1 MRSANERLEDILK
14 GILMIPQVKDAVY
27 ESIIENSVPIIMSQM
42 LERNEVEDILEYF
55 YDMED
60 PSELEDLINSL
71 IINIKSFELSDE
83 TKIDIMD
90 IIRRESEES

>member
-14 GILMIPQVKDAVY
+14 GILMIPQVKDVMY
-27 ESIIENSVPIIMSQM
+27 ESIIENSVPIIMNKM

-71 IINIKSFELSDE
+71 IINIKSLELSDE
-83 TKIDIMD
+83 TKTDIMD

>member
-1 MRSANERLEDILK
+1 MRSANERLRDILK
-14 GILMIPQVKDAVY
+14 GILMIPKVKDAVY

-42 LERNEVEDILEYF
+42 LEQNEIEDILEYF

-71 IINIKSFELSDE
+71 IIDVKGFKLSDE

>member
-1 MRSANERLEDILK
+1 MRSANERLRDILK
-14 GILMIPQVKDAVY
+14 GILMIPKVKDAVY

-42 LERNEVEDILEYF
+42 LEQNEIEDILEYF

-71 IINIKSFELSDE
+71 IIDVKGFKLSDE
-83 TKIDIMD
+83 TKIDIMG
-90 IIRRESEES
+90 IIRREIEES

>member
-1 MRSANERLEDILK
+1 MRSANERLRDILK
-14 GILMIPQVKDAVY
+14 GILMIPKVKDAVY
-27 ESIIENSVPIIMSQM
+27 ELIIENSVPIIMSQM
-42 LERNEVEDILEYF
+42 LEQNELEDILEYF

-71 IINIKSFELSDE
+71 IINFKGFELSDE

>member
-14 GILMIPQVKDAVY
+14 GILMISQVKDAVY
-27 ESIIENSVPIIMSQM
+27 ESIIKKSVPIIVSQM
-42 LERNEVEDILEYF
+42 LERNELEDILEYF

-60 PSELEDLINSL
+60 PSELKDLINSL
-71 IINIKSFELSDE
+71 IINIKGFELSDE

-90 IIRRESEES
+90 IIRRECEES

>member
-1 MRSANERLEDILK
+1 MRSANERLRDILK
-14 GILMIPQVKDAVY
+14 GILMIPKVKDAVY

-42 LERNEVEDILEYF
+42 LEQNEIEDILEYF

-71 IINIKSFELSDE
+71 IIDVKGFKLSDE
-83 TKIDIMD
+83 IKIDIMD

>member
-1 MRSANERLEDILK
+1 MRSANERLKDILK
-14 GILMIPQVKDAVY
+14 GILMIPKVKDTVY

-42 LERNEVEDILEYF
+42 LEQNEIEDILEYF

-71 IINIKSFELSDE
+71 IIDVKGFKLSDE
-83 TKIDIMD
+83 TKTDIMD
-90 IIRRESEES
+90 VIRRESEES

>member
-14 GILMIPQVKDAVY
+14 GILMIPQVKDTVY
-27 ESIIENSVPIIMSQM
+27 ESIIENSVPIIISKM
-42 LERNEVEDILEYF
+42 LEQNELEDILEYF

-90 IIRRESEES
+90 IIRRECEES

>member
-1 MRSANERLEDILK
+1 MRSANERLKNILK
-14 GILMIPQVKDAVY
+14 GILMIPKVKDAVY
-27 ESIIENSVPIIMSQM
+27 ESIIENSVPIIMNKM

-71 IINIKSFELSDE
+71 IINIKSLELSDE
-83 TKIDIMD
+83 TKTDIMD

>member
-1 MRSANERLEDILK
+1 
-14 GILMIPQVKDAVY
+14 
-27 ESIIENSVPIIMSQM
+27 
-42 LERNEVEDILEYF
+42 
-55 YDMED
+55 MED

-71 IINIKSFELSDE
+71 IIDVKGFKLSDE

>member
-90 IIRRESEES
+90 IIRRECEES

>member
-1 MRSANERLEDILK
+1 MRSANERLKDILK
-14 GILMIPQVKDAVY
+14 GILMIPQVKDAIY

-42 LERNEVEDILEYF
+42 LEQNELEDILEYF

-71 IINIKSFELSDE
+71 IINVKGLVLSDE
-83 TKIDIMD
+83 TKTDIMD
-90 IIRRESEES
+90 VIRRESEES

>member
-1 MRSANERLEDILK
+1 MRRANERLEDILK